1 MNITLGDEFE
11 RRIANKINTG
21 LYTSASE
28 VIREGLRLLFEKDL
42 MQERRA
48 ELLKEE
54 VLKGFMQLDSGQTGN
69 KSVADIFQQALEMHG
84 EQNQKSL

>member
-1 MNITLGDEFE
+1 MNITLGAEFE

-42 MQERRA
+42 INERQT

-54 VLKGFMQLDSGQTGN
+54 VSKGFMQLDSG
-69 KSVADIFQQALEMHG
+69 KSSNNSVTEIFQKALDMHE
-84 EQNQKSL
+84 EQNKQ

>member
-1 MNITLGDEFE
+1 MNITLGNEFE
-11 RRIANKINTG
+11 RRISKKIDTG

-42 MQERRA
+42 IRERQL

-54 VLKGFMQLDSGQTGN
+54 VSKGFMQLDSGKSSN
-69 KSVADIFQQALEMHG
+69 SSVADIFKKAVDIHNEPD
-84 EQNQKSL
+84 QK

>member
-11 RRIANKINTG
+11 RRITKKINTG

-42 MQERRA
+42 IREKQA
-48 ELLKEE
+48 EFLKEE
-54 VLKGFMQLDSGQTGN
+54 VLKGFIQLDSGEFGN
-69 KSVADIFQQALEMHG
+69 NSVPDIFQKALDAH
-84 EQNQKSL
+84 EQNRK

>member
-1 MNITLGDEFE
+1 MNITLGNEFE
-11 RRIANKINTG
+11 RRISKKIDTG

-42 MQERRA
+42 IRERQF

-54 VLKGFMQLDSGQTGN
+54 VSKGFIQLDSGSSGN
-69 KSVADIFQQALEMHG
+69 SSVADIFKKAQDIHG
-84 EQNQKSL
+84 EQDQK

>member
-1 MNITLGDEFE
+1 MNITLGNEFE
-11 RRIANKINTG
+11 RRISKKIDTG

-42 MQERRA
+42 IRERQA

-54 VLKGFMQLDSGQTGN
+54 VSKGFMQLDSGKLGN
-69 KSVADIFQQALEMHG
+69 SSVEDIFNKALDIYG
-84 EQNQKSL
+84 EQDQK

>member
-11 RRIANKINTG
+11 RRIAKKIKSG

-28 VIREGLRLLFEKDL
+28 VIRDGLRLLFEKDV
-42 MQERRA
+42 MKEKQA

-54 VLKGFMQLDSGQTGN
+54 ISKGFIQLDSGKTGN
-69 KSVADIFQQALEMHG
+69 NTVAEIFQKALNLQG
-84 EQNQKSL
+84 EQNQK

>member
-1 MNITLGDEFE
+1 MNITLGNEFE
-11 RRIANKINTG
+11 RRISKKIDTG

-42 MQERRA
+42 IRERQA

-54 VLKGFMQLDSGQTGN
+54 VSKGFIQLDSGKSGN
-69 KSVADIFQQALEMHG
+69 SSVADIFKKALDIHS
-84 EQNQKSL
+84 EQLKK

>member
-1 MNITLGDEFE
+1 MNITLGNEFE
-11 RRIANKINTG
+11 RRISKKIDTG

-42 MQERRA
+42 IRERQL

-54 VLKGFMQLDSGQTGN
+54 VSKGFMQLDSGKLGN
-69 KSVADIFQQALEMHG
+69 SSVADIFNKALEIHG
-84 EQNQKSL
+84 EQDQK

>member
-1 MNITLGDEFE
+1 MNITLGSEFE
-11 RRIANKINTG
+11 RRITKKIDTG

-42 MQERRA
+42 IREQQA

-54 VLKGFMQLDSGQTGN
+54 VSRGFLQLDSGETSN
-69 KSVADIFQQALEMHG
+69 NSIANIFQKALDIHG
-84 EQNQKSL
+84 QKDQK

>member
-42 MQERRA
+42 INERQA

-54 VLKGFMQLDSGQTGN
+54 VSKGFMQLDSGKTSN
-69 KSVADIFQQALEMHG
+69 NSVSDIFQKALDMHG
-84 EQNQKSL
+84 EKNQK